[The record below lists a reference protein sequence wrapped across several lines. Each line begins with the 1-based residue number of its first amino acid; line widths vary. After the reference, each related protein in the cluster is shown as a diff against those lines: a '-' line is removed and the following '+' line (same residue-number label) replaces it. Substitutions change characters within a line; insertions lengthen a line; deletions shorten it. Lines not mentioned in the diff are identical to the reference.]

1 MLQNYYIYIPLLLI
15 FQRFLKMLFLR
26 ETLEKN
32 ILFQMIIIK
41 EIKKMELKKELVF
54 QESVS
59 RNFKVHI

>member
-15 FQRFLKMLFLR
+15 FQRFLKMLFQR

-41 EIKKMELKKELVF
+41 EIKKMELKKELVL

-59 RNFKVHI
+59 RYFKVYI

>member
-1 MLQNYYIYIPLLLI
+1 
-15 FQRFLKMLFLR
+15 MLFLR

-59 RNFKVHI
+59 RNVKLHI

>member
-1 MLQNYYIYIPLLLI
+1 
-15 FQRFLKMLFLR
+15 MLFLR

-41 EIKKMELKKELVF
+41 EIKKMELKKELVL